1 MAPATTKLLF
11 LGILLAL
18 AASSSTPASAT
29 TLTLHNLCPY
39 PVWPLI
45 TPNTGFPSISDNTG
59 RLDGGGRGLVSFH
72 FPPSFWA
79 GRVVARTGCS
89 SSGPRS
95 RCETGGAPPATVV
108 QLVVHAEGQD
118 LAAYSVSLVDGF
130 NVPAVVSP
138 QAVGGG
144 QCPTGGAPPAT
155 VVQLVVHAEGQDLA
169 AYSVS
174 LVDGF
179 NVPAVV
185 SPQAVG
191 GGQCPALGCA
201 ADLNAG
207 CPRAQRV
214 AGAGGAAVAC
224 RGPAGY
230 FKDRCPLTRTTPAD
244 VEPVPQRCFGPGEL
258 KIVFCQSA
266 MVNAAAAGDGGEA
279 GGIRTVVA
287 DN

>member
-1 MAPATTKLLF
+1 MAPATAKLVSLGF
-11 LGILLAL
+11 LLLA
-18 AASSSTPASAT
+18 AASSTPLAAAT

-39 PVWPLI
+39 PVWPLV

-59 RLDGGGRGLVSFH
+59 RLDGGGRGLVSFL

-79 GRVVARTGCS
+79 GRVVARTGCR
-89 SSGPRS
+89 SGGS
-95 RCETGGAPPATVV
+95 ACETGA
-108 QLVVHAEGQD
+108 
-118 LAAYSVSLVDGF
+118 S
-130 NVPAVVSP
+130 
-138 QAVGGG
+138 
-144 QCPTGGAPPAT
+144 PPAT

-201 ADLNAG
+201 AELNAE

-214 AGAGGAAVAC
+214 VGARGEVVAC

-230 FKDRCPLTRTTPAD
+230 FKERCPLTRTTPAD

-258 KIVFCQSA
+258 KVVFCQPA
-266 MVNAAAAGDGGEA
+266 MVNAATGVAGEA
-279 GGIRTVVA
+279 TGHIRTVVA

>member
-1 MAPATTKLLF
+1 MAPGTTKLLF
-11 LGILLAL
+11 LGILAL
-18 AASSSTPASAT
+18 AASSSTPAAAT

-39 PVWPLI
+39 PVWPFI

-59 RLDGGGRGLVSFH
+59 RLDGGGRGLVSFR

-89 SSGPRS
+89 SGAS
-95 RCETGGAPPATVV
+95 RCETGVSPPATVV
-108 QLVVHAEGQD
+108 QLA
-118 LAAYSVSLVDGF
+118 
-130 NVPAVVSP
+130 
-138 QAVGGG
+138 
-144 QCPTGGAPPAT
+144 
-155 VVQLVVHAEGQDLA
+155 VHAEGQDLA

-207 CPRAQRV
+207 CPREQRV
-214 AGAGGAAVAC
+214 AGRGGAGVVAC
-224 RGPAGY
+224 RGPAVY
-230 FKDRCPLTRTTPAD
+230 FKELCPLTRTTPAD

>member
-1 MAPATTKLLF
+1 MAPATAKHLF
-11 LGILLAL
+11 LGFLLAL
-18 AASSSTPASAT
+18 AAASSSTPAAAT

-39 PVWPLI
+39 PVWPLV

-59 RLDGGGRGLVSFH
+59 RLDGGGRGLVSFR

-89 SSGPRS
+89 GRAS

-108 QLVVHAEGQD
+108 QLAVHAAEGGQD

-144 QCPTGGAPPAT
+144 
-155 VVQLVVHAEGQDLA
+155 
-169 AYSVS
+169 
-174 LVDGF
+174 
-179 NVPAVV
+179 
-185 SPQAVG
+185 
-191 GGQCPALGCA
+191 GQCPALGCA

-207 CPRAQRV
+207 CPRGQRV
-214 AGAGGAAVAC
+214 VGRGGAVVVAC

-230 FKDRCPLTRTTPAD
+230 FKERCPLTRTTPTD

-258 KIVFCQSA
+258 KIVFCQPA
-266 MVNAAAAGDGGEA
+266 MVNAAAAGETGR
-279 GGIRTVVA
+279 IRTVVA

>member
-1 MAPATTKLLF
+1 MAPATAKPLLLCF
-11 LGILLAL
+11 VVAL
-18 AASSSTPASAT
+18 AAASTPAAAT

-39 PVWPLI
+39 PVWPLV

-59 RLDGGGRGLVSFH
+59 RLDGGGRGLVSLR

-89 SSGPRS
+89 GSS

-108 QLVVHAEGQD
+108 QLAVHAEGQD
-118 LAAYSVSLVDGF
+118 LAS
-130 NVPAVVSP
+130 
-138 QAVGGG
+138 
-144 QCPTGGAPPAT
+144 
-155 VVQLVVHAEGQDLA
+155 
-169 AYSVS
+169 YSVS

-207 CPRAQRV
+207 CPPAQRV
-214 AGAGGAAVAC
+214 AGAGGGVVAC
-224 RGPAGY
+224 RGPAAY
-230 FKDRCPLTRTTPAD
+230 FKQRCPLTRTTPSD
-244 VEPVPQRCFGPGEL
+244 VEPVPQRCFAPGEL
-258 KIVFCQSA
+258 KIVFCQAA
-266 MVNAAAAGDGGEA
+266 MANAAAVAGEP